1 MGVFICIYIK
11 LFKCMLHKVEEE
23 ASGHKRQTPPIN
35 AEDVN
40 HSNLANS
47 STAFQRLGLSGALK
61 AGFRFKGRNN
71 NTF

>member
-40 HSNLANS
+40 HSNLANTS
-47 STAFQRLGLSGALK
+47 HKT
-61 AGFRFKGRNN
+61 
-71 NTF
+71 